1 MIAQCIALAVS
12 ASAACRPYVGS
23 LLACMMMAFFEA
35 LGALSSFWSLGGPF
49 HTCCIACMAVFVM
62 ALPMLHRYKSVFT
75 LKGGIPSSSS
85 KISGIFFEDCGYLKS
100 PTWPAKTFCV
110 YQRKGNEAFVI
121 GYVAQKPQPNNNN
134 ISARPA
140 TQANPENSTYE
151 NSTFWHS
158 CFP

>member
-1 MIAQCIALAVS
+1 MVWT
-12 ASAACRPYVGS
+12 ACSSCVTCY
-23 LLACMMMAFFEA
+23 A
-35 LGALSSFWSLGGPF
+35 LGFILWTAYGSGRP
-49 HTCCIACMAVFVM
+49 IACMAVFVM
-62 ALPMLHRYKSVFT
+62 ALPMLHCYKIVFT

-100 PTWPAKTFCV
+100 PTWPAKTFCI